1 MSAHLIEKNPIV
13 RHFRN
18 IVFIIL
24 GILLAFIGVEGFLI
38 PNHFIDG
45 GVTGLSMLIS
55 VVINKPLPL
64 VILVVNI
71 PFVVL
76 GFRLIKWQLALRGSL
91 AILGLS
97 VMLHFGS
104 VDVVTDD
111 KLLAAVFGGL
121 FLGGGIGFT
130 LRGGGVLDGTEI
142 VAIIIKKQ
150 FHLTIG
156 DVILI
161 FNSVLFVFAALFLGL
176 EVTMYSILT
185 YFSASRTIDFL
196 VYGLDEYV
204 GVMITS
210 DKQEDI
216 QEEIINSLGRTSSL
230 LHSTGG
236 YSKIRKDILFCV
248 VSKVELIKLKSIVQI
263 IDPDAFVVMHKIS
276 YTEGG
281 MVKPSVLH

>member
-1 MSAHLIEKNPIV
+1 MSDHLIEKNPFI

-18 IVFIIL
+18 FVFIIF
-24 GILLAFIGVEGFLI
+24 GILLAFVGVEGFLI

-91 AILGLS
+91 AIIGLS
-97 VMLHFGS
+97 IMLHFGS

-121 FLGGGIGFT
+121 FLGAGIGFT

-161 FNSVLFVFAALFLGL
+161 FNSILFVFA
-176 EVTMYSILT
+176 
-185 YFSASRTIDFL
+185 
-196 VYGLDEYV
+196 
-204 GVMITS
+204 
-210 DKQEDI
+210 
-216 QEEIINSLGRTSSL
+216 
-230 LHSTGG
+230 
-236 YSKIRKDILFCV
+236 
-248 VSKVELIKLKSIVQI
+248 
-263 IDPDAFVVMHKIS
+263 
-276 YTEGG
+276 
-281 MVKPSVLH
+281 